1 MSKNLTIDEG
11 GESRHFDGVKRL
23 KTKLSG
29 EDGGTCYWVPDDET
43 QAWPTFIMDNG
54 MHVAA
59 EDGHYGYSEANVN
72 VFIPT
77 PFPDWDVWIDDIDV
91 PHIKIDD
98 ITIDDWHIDDIE
110 LTIDPDLGTPIV
122 DLDGIDMDGF
132 EIPDIDIRMPD
143 GSPISDI
150 DFKTDIHVWTD
161 PDDHTKIHVK
171 EEPNG
176 EEIVLDYD
184 DIDGTATFKDL
195 LDIRYDDSTGKWI
208 IEAHTK
214 IKVDDVDYEAGDVIK
229 SWSKDETVD
238 FTMKVEQE
246 ISIDFP
252 DIDPDF
258 DEDFDIELDL
268 DNMDLDMD
276 GIDMDIDLPLL
287 KMPDLDDE
295 LPDEIRI
302 MHVPDK
308 TSYKDGEAIDLD
320 GIVVQAYVNG
330 RAWKGTDGKYLGG
343 YVPAHELSASRS
355 SGGKA
360 ESEYGEV
367 EYDTSFHAELFDLD
381 EITEDGQ
388 QAIYIR
394 ANQDMTTS
402 GKACMDPLNEDTI
415 LIASSSPGGTAYNLS
430 AIVKYY
436 YLPMDSPYYDDLQEA
451 MNNGSEVLYAN
462 GPFDE
467 DIVVL
472 PASPLEPGDEVD
484 HSYTKNGKTAY
495 YKLVHRPFNR
505 YKEFWNFV
513 KDVTPKPESSIASQD
528 LTAWVL
534 VYGNDDGSGGKKR
547 AIVSWPRPI
556 DGQTL
561 IASFPISIV
570 PT

>member
-11 GESRHFDGVKRL
+11 GESRHFDGVRRL
-23 KTKLSG
+23 KTKLAG
-29 EDGGTCYWVPDDET
+29 EDGGTCYWVPEDET

-59 EDGHYGYSEANVN
+59 EEGHYGYSEANVN

-77 PFPDWDVWIDDIDV
+77 PFPEWDVWIDDMDV

-98 ITIDDWHIDDIE
+98 ITIDDWHIDDIV

-122 DLDGIDMDGF
+122 DMEGIDMDGF
-132 EIPDIDIRMPD
+132 EIPDIKIYMPD
-143 GSPISDI
+143 GLPISNI

-195 LDIRYDDSTGKWI
+195 LDIRYDNSTGKWI

-214 IKVDDVDYEAGDVIK
+214 IKVDDVVYEAGDVIK

-246 ISIDFP
+246 ISVDFP
-252 DIDPDF
+252 DLDPDF
-258 DEDFDIELDL
+258 MDDFDVILDM

-320 GIVVQAYVNG
+320 GIVVQAYKNGAVWQNKKYVNG
-330 RAWKGTDGKYLGG
+330 YI
-343 YVPAHELSASRS
+343 PAHELSINPAIAGA
-355 SGGKA
+355 GGKIVKRA
-360 ESEYGEV
+360 GDISFYGGLSFSGTFGGVPFPNGQRTSAHTYSGEYVYIKETRVPKAG
-367 EYDTSFHAELFDLD
+367 
-381 EITEDGQ
+381 DGQ
-388 QAIYIR
+388 FLF
-394 ANQDMTTS
+394 S
-402 GKACMDPLNEDTI
+402 GII
-415 LIASSSPGGTAYNLS
+415 LGFDEVVGSVHKTVKNKYSSPIYEPDFDGSYNLIGGVATTPGGATIRDKSGSPVYVAGFGNGDVVSGWWIQEEGFSCDPSGISNPNYAGWYLAQALVS
-430 AIVKYY
+430 A
-436 YLPMDSPYYDDLQEA
+436 LD
-451 MNNGSEVLYAN
+451 N
-462 GPFDE
+462 
-467 DIVVL
+467 
-472 PASPLEPGDEVD
+472 
-484 HSYTKNGKTAY
+484 KT
-495 YKLVHRPFNR
+495 LVTTN
-505 YKEFWNFV
+505 
-513 KDVTPKPESSIASQD
+513 TI
-528 LTAWVL
+528 T
-534 VYGNDDGSGGKKR
+534 
-547 AIVSWPRPI
+547 VSWNRPL
-556 DGQTL
+556 DGHVLTDTFD
-561 IASFPISIV
+561 ITIEPND
-570 PT
+570 

>member
-23 KTKLSG
+23 KTKLAG
-29 EDGGTCYWVPDDET
+29 EDGGSCYWVPDDET

-59 EDGHYGYSEANVN
+59 EEGHYGYSEANVN

-77 PFPDWDVWIDDIDV
+77 PFPEWDVWIDDIDV

-122 DLDGIDMDGF
+122 DMEGIDMDGF
-132 EIPDIDIRMPD
+132 EIPDINIYMPG

-176 EEIVLDYD
+176 EELVLDYD
-184 DIDGTATFKDL
+184 DIDGTATFKGL
-195 LDIRYDDSTGKWI
+195 LDIRYDDTIIGEERWV

-214 IKVDDVDYEAGDVIK
+214 IKVDDVVYEAGDEIK
-229 SWSKDETVD
+229 SWSKETVVD

-246 ISIDFP
+246 ISVDFP

-258 DEDFDIELDL
+258 MDDFDVILDM

-287 KMPDLDDE
+287 KMPDLDDQ

-320 GIVVQAYVNG
+320 GIVVQAYKDGAVWQNNKYVNG
-330 RAWKGTDGKYLGG
+330 YI
-343 YVPAHELSASRS
+343 PAHELSFDPRFAEYDEEHSYS
-355 SGGKA
+355 EKDGMSFHGSLSMSGDYYYSPA
-360 ESEYGEV
+360 EMVLKHIDLKINPSGLLHVGVCGDRYSAGGTLKYAVYKFTIYGTQPDLGTRIIDGV
-367 EYDTSFHAELFDLD
+367 EYPIKGTKADPKLNPHYKEPFYTWFD
-381 EITEDGQ
+381 G
-388 QAIYIR
+388 
-394 ANQDMTTS
+394 S
-402 GKACMDPLNEDTI
+402 
-415 LIASSSPGGTAYNLS
+415 TATQYFLGS
-430 AIVKYY
+430 V
-436 YLPMDSPYYDDLQEA
+436 DSPYELFMEYNPEGKFYTPGNSSEIAYDA
-451 MNNGSEVLYAN
+451 LYSGEELKKKSN
-462 GPFDE
+462 Q
-467 DIVVL
+467 
-472 PASPLEPGDEVD
+472 
-484 HSYTKNGKTAY
+484 T
-495 YKLVHRPFNR
+495 
-505 YKEFWNFV
+505 
-513 KDVTPKPESSIASQD
+513 IA
-528 LTAWVL
+528 
-534 VYGNDDGSGGKKR
+534 
-547 AIVSWPRPI
+547 VSWPRPVDSQI
-556 DGQTL
+556 LSATFDIT
-561 IASFPISIV
+561 IEPDE
-570 PT
+570 